1 MVGEYSER
9 SMEASGREGWW
20 LQRFRL
26 YSSPLNST
34 REKGLNGKSHAAY
47 VLL

>member
-1 MVGEYSER
+1 MVGEYSGR
-9 SMEASGREGWW
+9 SMEASGREGRW

-26 YSSPLNST
+26 CLSPLNST
-34 REKGLNGKSHAAY
+34 WEKDLNGKSHAAY